1 MTEKCFE
8 EQSVQS
14 RDGTVLNIHVFDTER
29 PKAVVRCI
37 HGMEE
42 HQGRYIPF
50 AVFLR
55 DHGYAVITADL
66 RGHGEKAARLSH
78 IADRDGER
86 LLIEDEDA
94 LLKQAKARYPE
105 VPVYLFGH
113 SMGSIIARK
122 LLQTHSRDFTKA
134 ALSGYP
140 NPQAAASAGA
150 ALTRCIAAFKGW
162 GGYSKLVDNLAFGGF
177 TKAVKNAETPLDWLS
192 VNRENVR
199 RYQEDPLCGVP
210 FTLGSYEALFRM
222 LIDINKPELY
232 RDVQT
237 ELPIL
242 LISGEDDPCT
252 GGEKGRADS
261 LDRLTRAGF
270 RDLRVETLPGM
281 RHEILNETENEIVY
295 QKILDFFEE

>member
-1 MTEKCFE
+1 M
-8 EQSVQS
+8 
-14 RDGTVLNIHVFDTER
+14 
-29 PKAVVRCI
+29 
-37 HGMEE
+37 
-42 HQGRYIPF
+42 
-50 AVFLR
+50 
-55 DHGYAVITADL
+55 
-66 RGHGEKAARLSH
+66 
-78 IADRDGER
+78 
-86 LLIEDEDA
+86 
-94 LLKQAKARYPE
+94 
-105 VPVYLFGH
+105 
-113 SMGSIIARK
+113 
-122 LLQTHSRDFTKA
+122 
-134 ALSGYP
+134 
-140 NPQAAASAGA
+140 
-150 ALTRCIAAFKGW
+150 TRCIAAFKGW